1 LAVFGS
7 NACLSSFRDHR
18 LLNSNKIMS
27 DQGKCN
33 LPATRHRGIVA
44 VRPTAEMVTRQNL
57 PSFVGISEATAGA
70 KGISMNLVIIPPGGA
85 AIPHLHRGFET
96 A

>member
-1 LAVFGS
+1 
-7 NACLSSFRDHR
+7 
-18 LLNSNKIMS
+18 MS